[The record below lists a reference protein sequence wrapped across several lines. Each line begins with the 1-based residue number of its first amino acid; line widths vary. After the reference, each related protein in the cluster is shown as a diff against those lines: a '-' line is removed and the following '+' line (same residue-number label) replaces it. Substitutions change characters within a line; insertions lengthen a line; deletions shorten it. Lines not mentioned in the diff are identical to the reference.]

1 MAIFIKTLFASIVI
15 LFSLTSVAHT
25 IYAPNDIP
33 LLDNRFRIDPKTEQ
47 ATFIFHHKKGYQQ
60 VVLVKPDGSK
70 LYQQRHPESVAW
82 VSNKKQDIVTIQNP
96 MAGPWQAIAELDD
109 NNRIKIISE
118 VQLSV
123 NRLPLKLYAQEYI
136 TTHAALYSDKK
147 LMINPNYI
155 KGAKLSISLL
165 GGASN
170 KMALYQDDGKHYD
183 ELPFDGKLT
192 ARLYVDL
199 QPGRYLLHIRTKND
213 IFIRNVNK
221 DAVVFLSPLKY
232 KIKALE
238 TGSDQANITFT
249 VDGSEIDPSS
259 VSINGV
265 LKDTNNKVVQ
275 QVLMHSLDTV
285 SESGEFNA
293 PFKLGYDIYTF
304 SGKAYATTRTGRE
317 VELQLRESVFELT
330 PKFEMPEQ
338 TASEALATQTEQTL
352 IEETTLESL
361 DSPSLFDNLWIIIA
375 ISISLLLFIA
385 GIAFFLFKRKQKQ
398 INSDDGDSG
407 ELSLDELQPMPIDLT
422 DSK

>member
-1 MAIFIKTLFASIVI
+1 MAIFIKTLFASIII

-47 ATFIFHHKKGYQQ
+47 ATFIFNHEKGYQS

-70 LYQQRHPESVAW
+70 LYQKRHPESVAW
-82 VSNKKQDIVTIQNP
+82 VSNKTQNIVTIQNP
-96 MAGPWQAIAELDD
+96 MAGPWQAIANLDGD
-109 NNRIKIISE
+109 NRIKIISE

-136 TTHAALYSDKK
+136 TTHAALYADNK
-147 LMINPNYI
+147 LMDNPAYIN
-155 KGAKLSISLL
+155 GAHLSVSLL
-165 GGASN
+165 SDAN
-170 KMALYQDDGKHYD
+170 KKMALYQDDGKHYD

-199 QPGRYLLHIRTKND
+199 KPGRYLLHIRTKND

-221 DAVVFLSPLKY
+221 DAVVFLSPIKY

-265 LKDTNNKVVQ
+265 LKDAKNKVVQ
-275 QVLMHSLDTV
+275 QVLMHSVDNV

-293 PFKLGYDIYTF
+293 AFKLDYDIYTF
-304 SGKAYATTRTGRE
+304 SGKAYATTHTGRE
-317 VELQLRESVFELT
+317 IELQLQENIFELV
-330 PKFEMPEQ
+330 PKFQMPEK
-338 TASEALATQTEQTL
+338 TASEALATQIGQPL
-352 IEETTLESL
+352 IAETTLESL

-375 ISISLLLFIA
+375 ISLSFLLFIA

-398 INSDDGDSG
+398 INSDDDDSG
-407 ELSLDELQPMPIDLT
+407 ELNLDELQPMPIDLT